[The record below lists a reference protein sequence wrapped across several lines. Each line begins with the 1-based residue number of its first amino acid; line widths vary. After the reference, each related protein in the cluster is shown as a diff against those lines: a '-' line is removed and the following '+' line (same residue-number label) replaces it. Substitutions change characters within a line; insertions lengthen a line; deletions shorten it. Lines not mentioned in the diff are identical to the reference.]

1 MLINRPTAQRDGPF
15 RWPRGAYCHFR
26 CYLLT
31 MLITI
36 VENHEISQVLLASR
50 KEGENLKF
58 QFSCNLCGGLILQ
71 WTMVISYKYK
81 KKEQKKE
88 KGMNDLGLGLNW
100 QQGNLLL
107 FSILYLISIGKIELA
122 PNEHSI

>member
-1 MLINRPTAQRDGPF
+1 
-15 RWPRGAYCHFR
+15 
-26 CYLLT
+26 
-31 MLITI
+31 
-36 VENHEISQVLLASR
+36 
-50 KEGENLKF
+50 
-58 QFSCNLCGGLILQ
+58 
-71 WTMVISYKYK
+71 MVISYKYK